1 MKSKITY
8 GYVQCMVEF
17 TYYFSFGFFGMFMLR
32 FLLFTF
38 FTFFSVQVVAQSYIL
53 GVVPQQSPLI
63 LYKKWMPVVNYLSS
77 ATGLDIQ
84 FRTEKSIVEFEKSL
98 YAGKYDL
105 AYMSPYHYVIANK
118 KQGYQSVVR
127 RKKDI
132 KGILVAP
139 HESSEDAI
147 NSNTTF
153 LFPSANAF
161 AATLVMKY
169 ELLEKYGLDLNKTQ
183 NFKYVNSHDS
193 VYKGVARNF
202 GGLGGGVQRTFDN
215 LNSEDDKK
223 KLKILYVTKGYPSH
237 PIAIKPTMLADDKN
251 ILVEAM
257 LSMPVEILSTLS
269 MEEIKIVDD
278 AEYDVIRELSKRL
291 KVE

>member
-1 MKSKITY
+1 
-8 GYVQCMVEF
+8 
-17 TYYFSFGFFGMFMLR
+17 MFR

-38 FTFFSVQVVAQSYIL
+38 FTFFSVQAVAKTYIL

-63 LYKKWMPVVNYLSS
+63 LYKKWKPVVDYLVNT
-77 ATGLDIQ
+77 TGLDIQ
-84 FRTEKSIVEFEKSL
+84 FRTEKSIAQFEKSL

-105 AYMSPYHYVIANK
+105 AYMNPYHYVIANK

-132 KGILVAP
+132 KGVLVATN
-139 HESSEDAI
+139 ESSEDAI

-161 AATLVMKY
+161 AATLVLKY
-169 ELLEKYGLDLNKTQ
+169 ELLEKFGLDLNKTQ
-183 NFKYVNSHDS
+183 NFMYVNSHDS

-202 GGLGGGVQRTFDN
+202 GGLGGGVQRTFNNFD
-215 LNSEDDKK
+215 SAEDKN

-237 PIAIKPTMLADDKN
+237 PIAVKPTMLADDKK

-257 LSMPVEILSTLS
+257 LSMPVEVLSSLS
-269 MEEIKIVDD
+269 MEEIKTVDD

-291 KVE
+291 NVE